1 MQHPLIIGAGGVASY
16 LLPVLIKAFKPA
28 ALTIIDKDVLEPRNL
43 DRQLFSS
50 AFVGR
55 NKADALLATCGVPET
70 IEVTVLREWFSDST
84 QLPDGIDAIF
94 CVADNHL
101 ARLDAILLADRIAIR
116 AYIGGNEYFDNEAY
130 VYDPLW
136 VGTEKDPRVRYPS
149 ILTDHDG
156 SPINC
161 TGAAQIATPQ
171 LAVANMGCAAKLLH
185 LAWTYERW
193 VPENRS
199 KLDRA
204 VFESI
209 HARLPYELFS
219 SVYENGQRANEA

>member
-16 LLPVLIKAFKPA
+16 LLPVLIRAFRPA

-43 DRQLFSS
+43 DRQLFHPG
-50 AFVGR
+50 FVGR
-55 NKADALLATCGVPET
+55 NKAEALVATCNIPEAV
-70 IEVTVLREWFSDST
+70 EVTILREWFSDST
-84 QLPDGIDAIF
+84 ELPDGIDGIF

-101 ARLDAILLADRIAIR
+101 ARLEAIQLADRANIR
-116 AYIGGNEYFDNEAY
+116 VYLGGNEYFDNEAY

-136 VGTEKDPRVRYPS
+136 KDGTKDPRVRYPS
-149 ILTDHDG
+149 ILTDHEG
-156 SPINC
+156 SPLNC

-171 LAVANMGCAAKLLH
+171 LALANLGCAAKLLH

-193 VPENRS
+193 LPENRS

-209 HARLPYELFS
+209 RTRLPYELYS
-219 SVYENGQRANEA
+219 SVYETGQRASQA